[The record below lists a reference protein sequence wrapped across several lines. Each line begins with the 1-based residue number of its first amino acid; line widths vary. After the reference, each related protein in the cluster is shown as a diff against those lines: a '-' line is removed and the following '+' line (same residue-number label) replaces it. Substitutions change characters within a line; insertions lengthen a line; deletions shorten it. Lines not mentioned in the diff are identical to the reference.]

1 MALTLRD
8 LHLGGIVDWV
18 SEWGEDGKERPRDTI
33 LRGIIVKMTG
43 SQVEQSVTD
52 LHVCFGDKH
61 GKPIEVNGVKIKAVN
76 VKAAELAPVFDHES
90 KESKIAWRR
99 LFGQSVNV
107 GAEFAQRKNRS
118 QRRIIKD
125 ELGLTPKPKDA
136 VVTDSNDEGVD
147 EMELPD
153 TKA

>member
-18 SEWGEDGKERPRDTI
+18 SEWGEDGKERPRDMI
-33 LRGIIVKMTG
+33 LRGIIVKMDG
-43 SQVEQSVTD
+43 SAIEQSVTK
-52 LHVCFGDKH
+52 LYVCFGDKH
-61 GKPIEVNGVKIKAVN
+61 GKPIEVNGMKVKAVE

-99 LFGQSVNV
+99 IFGQSVNV
-107 GAEFAQRKNRS
+107 GSEFAAKKNQSR
-118 QRRIIKD
+118 RRIIKD

-136 VVTDSNDEGVD
+136 VVTDANDEGVD
-147 EMELPD
+147 GMELPE
-153 TKA
+153 ANA